1 MAFIILCNLN
11 KTGALFKTNVLC
23 LYQVTF
29 FLHEMSLKRRILFQ
43 KGMLEKSCEVIKS
56 YWWHMEEII

>member
-29 FLHEMSLKRRILFQ
+29 FCMKCPVKRRILFQ
-43 KGMLEKSCEVIKS
+43 KGMLEKRCEVIKS